1 MYDGRFQLFGFQA
14 MVQSLEDI
22 RKASARFA
30 QERDWQLL
38 QSPKNLVMALSVEVA
53 ELLEHFQWLTEQQSR
68 NLDEKARLAVQDEI
82 ADVLLYLVSVADEL
96 DVDLYEAVKQKM
108 IKNEQKY
115 PVELT
120 RQKPEH

>member
-1 MYDGRFQLFGFQA
+1 

>member
-1 MYDGRFQLFGFQA
+1 

-30 QERDWQLL
+30 EERDWQQF

-68 NLDEKARLAVQDEI
+68 NLDVDTRSAVQDEI
-82 ADVLLYLVSVADEL
+82 ADVLLYLVRIADEL
-96 DVDLYEAVKQKM
+96 DVDFYQAVSRKLL
-108 IKNEQKY
+108 KNAQKY
-115 PVELT
+115 PIEQAKGKAGKHT
-120 RQKPEH
+120 D